1 MRILQLLTDTNI
13 GGAGVCIE
21 NYLLGRESGDEV
33 FAALPRGGKMAP
45 RLKAAG
51 AQVIELDIAGDTS
64 FSRGDITALRQ
75 LIKHI
80 SPDIVH
86 THGCLTGRIAARL
99 AGGCKTVYTKHTLGG
114 GGSRMASY
122 VNRAV
127 TDMAIAVS
135 QAAACE
141 LEASG
146 LPPKKV
152 RVVYNGC
159 KPVPDMKRAAARAA
173 FGLAEEDLVTVCVA
187 RLEPIKN
194 HAGLLAG
201 FVAAAAQYEGAK
213 LLLVGGGSLYGKLGG
228 PAIYTGELADIT
240 AAYRAADL
248 FALVSL
254 SENLPLTLIEA
265 MSAGLPCLV
274 TPVGGVPEVADADTA
289 LFTGTS
295 GEEIG
300 AGLCRLFEDGAFR
313 ARLGA
318 AGRDRWKEKFTV
330 EGYARN
336 LDRVYGELVQRGQ

>member
-21 NYLLGRESGDEV
+21 NYLLGRAGGGEV
-33 FAALPRGGKMAP
+33 FAALPKGGKMVR
-45 RLKAAG
+45 RLKTAG
-51 AQVIELDIAGDTS
+51 AKVIELDIAGDVS
-64 FSRGDITALRQ
+64 FSKGDIGTMKD
-75 LIKHI
+75 LIRCI
-80 SPDIVH
+80 EPDIVH
-86 THGCLTGRIAARL
+86 THGCLTGRIAARF

-114 GGSRMASY
+114 GGGPGASL

-127 TDMAIAVS
+127 TDMAVAVS
-135 QAAACE
+135 QAAARE
-141 LEASG
+141 LMAAG
-146 LPPKKV
+146 LPSNKI

-159 KPVPDMKRAAARAA
+159 RPVQELSRSAARAA
-173 FGLAEEDLVTVCVA
+173 FGLTEDDLVTVCVA

-194 HAGLLAG
+194 HSELLKG
-201 FVAAAAQYEGAK
+201 FEKAAQGRENRK

-228 PAIYTGELADIT
+228 RAIYTGELTDIT
-240 AAYRAADL
+240 AAYRAADI

-289 LFTGTS
+289 LFTSTG
-295 GEEIG
+295 GEEIA
-300 AGLCRLFEDGAFR
+300 AGLMRLFEDGALR

-318 AGRDRWKEKFTV
+318 AGRSLWEEKFTV

-336 LDRVYGELVQRGQ
+336 LDRVYGELVQRG

>member
-21 NYLLGRESGDEV
+21 NYLLGRMGGGEV
-33 FAALPRGGKMAP
+33 FAALPKGGKIVR

-51 AQVIELDIAGDTS
+51 AKVIELDIAGDVS
-64 FSRGDITALRQ
+64 FSRGDIGTIKD
-75 LIKHI
+75 LIRCI
-80 SPDIVH
+80 GPDIVH

-114 GGSRMASY
+114 GGGRAASL
-122 VNRAV
+122 VNAAV
-127 TDMAIAVS
+127 TDMAVAVS
-135 QAAACE
+135 QAAAIE
-141 LEASG
+141 LMAAG
-146 LPPKKV
+146 LPGKKI

-159 KPVPDMKRAAARAA
+159 RPVPELSRSAARTA
-173 FGLAEEDLVTVCVA
+173 FGLTEDDLVTVCVA
-187 RLEPIKN
+187 RLEPVKN
-194 HAGLLAG
+194 HTELLKGFEKAAGG
-201 FVAAAAQYEGAK
+201 CENRK

-228 PAIYTGELADIT
+228 RAIYTGELVDIT
-240 AAYRAADL
+240 AAYRAADI

-295 GEEIG
+295 AEEIG
-300 AGLCRLFEDGAFR
+300 TGLTQLFEDGALR

-318 AGRDRWKEKFTV
+318 AGRSLWEEKFTV

-336 LDRVYGELVQRGQ
+336 LDRVYGELVQRG